1 MPAQNGDKL
10 TGAQM
15 VMEAYLRE
23 GVEVIFG
30 LPGGANLPLYDVL
43 ESGGVGVNPPPP
55 GIEPRQ
61 YSIKHYLVKH
71 EQCAAHAA
79 DAYARVTGKAGVCYG
94 TSGPGATNL
103 VTGIA
108 NAFMDSVPLVCVTG
122 QVISALIGR
131 DGFQEADIQGI
142 TIPITK
148 HNELVRDVNRIPGA
162 MQEAFYIAQTGR
174 PGPVLVDIPR
184 DVLQQVGTWYW
195 AEKVNLRGYRPN
207 DNGPDPDEVLKA
219 VDLIEHSERPVI
231 IAGHGVILSRAF
243 DELREFAE
251 KTNIPVITTLLGIS
265 SFPGTHPLYMGMP
278 GMHGMYWNNIA
289 ISEADLVIGIGMRFD
304 DRVTGRLKDFAP
316 KAKVIHM
323 EIDPAEIGKNV
334 RPAATLQGDVKK
346 SLRALNSALGDG
358 ERRGRGRNGHDRR
371 AWLDWIAD
379 LRSQHPSIV
388 YAETDEVLPQYVI
401 QKIYEA
407 TGGDCYVCTGVGQH
421 QMWAAQY
428 FWYDRPNSFITS
440 GGLGTMGF
448 EVPAAMGVQVAAPN
462 DVVWSIC
469 GDGGFLMTMQELAT
483 IAEYGWPIKFAI
495 INNNNLGMVRQWQQL
510 FYRNNIVA
518 TPLKNPDFVK
528 LAEAFGILGLRAD
541 RKEDVEAV
549 IDKAMSHPG
558 AVLIDFQ
565 VKYDENCYP
574 MVPPGAALSETIDNP
589 VQATTPPGIGPFANP
604 PSRARKEEVPAR

>member
-1 MPAQNGDKL
+1 M
-10 TGAQM
+10 TGAEM
-15 VMEAYLRE
+15 VMEAYVRE

-43 ESGGVGVNPPPP
+43 PKYYPK
-55 GIEPRQ
+55 
-61 YSIKHYLVKH
+61 IKHYLVKH

-108 NAFMDSVPLVCVTG
+108 NAYMDSVPLIAVTG
-122 QVISALIGR
+122 QVITPLIGR

-148 HNELVRDVNRIPGA
+148 HNELVRDVNEIPRA
-162 MQEAFYIAQTGR
+162 MQEGFYIATTGR
-174 PGPVLVDIPR
+174 PGPVLIDIPR
-184 DVLQQVGTWYW
+184 DVLQQKGKFYW
-195 AEKVNLRGYRPN
+195 KDKVQLRGYRPN
-207 DNGPDPDEVLKA
+207 VNGPDPQEVAKA
-219 VDLIEHSERPVI
+219 AELIEQAERPVI
-231 IAGHGVILSRAF
+231 IAGHGVIISRAYA
-243 DELREFAE
+243 ELRQFAE
-251 KTNIPVITTLLGIS
+251 KTDIPVITTLLGIS
-265 SFPGTHPLYMGMP
+265 GFPGTHPLYLGMP

-289 ISEADLVIGIGMRFD
+289 INESDLVIGVGMRFD

-316 KAKVIHM
+316 NAKVIHM

-334 RPAATLQGDVKK
+334 KPAAILHADVKR
-346 SLRALNSALGDG
+346 SLQDLNKVAVRK
-358 ERRGRGRNGHDRR
+358 ERPQWSR
-371 AWLDWIAD
+371 WLDEM
-379 LRSQHPSIV
+379 RQKHPSIV
-388 YAETDEVLPQYVI
+388 MRETDEVLPQYVI

-407 TGGDCYVCTGVGQH
+407 TRGDCYVVTGVGQH

-428 FWYDRPNSFITS
+428 FWYDKPNSFITS

-448 EVPAAMGVQVAAPN
+448 EVPAAMGVQVAAP
-462 DVVWSIC
+462 DEVVWSIC

-483 IAEYGWPIKFAI
+483 IAEYDWPIKFAI

-510 FYRNNIVA
+510 FYQNNIVA

-528 LAEAFGILGLRAD
+528 LAQAFDILGLRAE
-541 RKEDVEAV
+541 RKEDVEPV
-549 IDKAMSHPG
+549 IQTAMEHPG
-558 AVLIDFQ
+558 PALIDFQ

-574 MVPPGAALSETIDNP
+574 MVPPGASLGETIDNP
-589 VQATTPPGIGPFANP
+589 VRLGTPQ
-604 PSRARKEEVPAR
+604 EVAAG